1 MKITKFL
8 ITIVLT
14 TSLLS
19 SCEEERLDILPVLS
33 DPLETVIVDETSL
46 NEMLIGGYD
55 QMSSATLFGANL
67 LIYGDLFSDNT
78 FVSNTNDGYFFQENA
93 LAISTQT
100 DLGFL
105 GGLYKAI
112 IYANIILNN
121 TLQDTPVIQNIEG
134 QAYAIRG
141 LSLFYLVNLFS
152 SNPTSG
158 QYQEFGVP
166 VYTGPYNPSENYPRM
181 TVTEVYNQI
190 IFDFEQALTNMN
202 QPLNGPDSGN
212 KSYLSP
218 TAVKLLLSRVY
229 LTRGEA
235 GDYQKALDYA
245 NAVINTSPSQ
255 FGFVSSENYASYF
268 SASDISLSE
277 DQPETVWE
285 INMTGAD
292 NPQLNSAIS
301 SFYHR
306 TGAHASLL
314 FRQDFYNS
322 FNDGDIR
329 KSLFSVAG
337 APTSDEPKGVWTTKW
352 PRATSEGNFTINV
365 KVLRMSEAK
374 LNRIEALYHLGQTG
388 TALTEL
394 NVFAASRGGD
404 TYSGSDLLNDIL
416 TERRKEFFGE
426 GQRFYDLKRNNL
438 GYTKLTNC
446 AGSVCTV
453 EANSKWMVFPMPE
466 TSELL
471 LNPLMTQHPLWQ

>member
-1 MKITKFL
+1 MKITKIL
-8 ITIVLT
+8 ITTVLV
-14 TSLLS
+14 TSLFN

-33 DPLETVIVDETSL
+33 DPLETVIVDEASL
-46 NEMLIGGYD
+46 NEMLVGGYD
-55 QMSSATLFGANL
+55 QLSNATVFGANIS
-67 LIYGDLFSDNT
+67 IYGDLFSDNT

-93 LAISTQT
+93 LAISNQT

-105 GGLYKAI
+105 GGLYKSVV
-112 IYANIILNN
+112 YANIVLNN
-121 TLQDTPVIQNIEG
+121 TLQDTSVVQNIEG
-134 QAYAIRG
+134 QAYAMRG
-141 LSLFYLVNLFS
+141 LALFYIVNLFS

-166 VYTGPYNPSENYPRM
+166 VYTGPYNPSENYPRKS
-181 TVTEVYNQI
+181 VAEVYNQI
-190 IFDFEQALTNMN
+190 ISDFENALANMN
-202 QPLNGPDSGN
+202 QPVNNNKGYLN
-212 KSYLSP
+212 P

-235 GDYQKALDYA
+235 GDYQRSLDYA
-245 NAVINTSPSQ
+245 NEVINSSPSQ
-255 FGFVSSENYASYF
+255 FGFVSNENYVSYF
-268 SASDISLSE
+268 NASDIAVSE

-285 INMTGAD
+285 INMTTD
-292 NPQLNSAIS
+292 NPGLNAAIS

-306 TGAHASLL
+306 TGAHGSLL
-314 FRQDFYNS
+314 FRQDFYSS
-322 FNDGDIR
+322 FNDGDVR
-329 KSLFSVAG
+329 KSLFSTSG
-337 APTSDEPKGVWTTKW
+337 APTSDTPLGVWTTKW
-352 PRATSEGNFTINV
+352 PRTTSEGNFTINV
-365 KVLRMSEAK
+365 KILRMSEAK

-388 TALTEL
+388 SALNEL
-394 NVFAASRGGD
+394 NAFASSRGGN
-404 TYSGSDLLNDIL
+404 TYSGTDLLNDIL

-466 TSELL
+466 NSEML